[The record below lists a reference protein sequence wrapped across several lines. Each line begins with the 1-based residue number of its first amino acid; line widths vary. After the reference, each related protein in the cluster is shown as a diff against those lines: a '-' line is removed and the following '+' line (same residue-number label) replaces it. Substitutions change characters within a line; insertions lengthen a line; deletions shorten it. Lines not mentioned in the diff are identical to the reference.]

1 VRFRKRQEPK
11 RILVP
16 TSGGANAKLAIRLA
30 IDQANS
36 YAARTGEQPI
46 VTLLYVC
53 VPADACPDVRARGFE
68 LLRNLASG
76 YDYPLQVE
84 VLPADDV
91 VDGIVREAAA
101 HDLLVIGA
109 TAERLFEQVLFGTI
123 PERVALRA
131 PVTVMMV
138 KGYKGPVRSW
148 IRQNLA
154 WLFSLGERRRARQ
167 SG

>member
-1 VRFRKRQEPK
+1 
-11 RILVP
+11 
-16 TSGGANAKLAIRLA
+16 LA
-30 IDQANS
+30 IDQARCFS
-36 YAARTGEQPI
+36 ERTGERPV

-53 VPADACPDVRARGFE
+53 VPAEACPEVQARGYE

-76 YDYPLQVE
+76 YDYPFEVK

-91 VDGIVREAAA
+91 VDGIVRESSQY
-101 HDLLVIGA
+101 DLVVIGA

-138 KGYKGPVRSW
+138 KGYRGPVRTWLRRNFS
-148 IRQNLA
+148 
-154 WLFSLGERRRARQ
+154 WLFALGEKRRARQ